1 MVLGLEKMMSYRM
14 EEPNDIDDLDAF
26 WEETSSDEQEVIIME
41 LRDALQMYLKFSTVE
56 DLMRL
61 VVNEVL

>member
-1 MVLGLEKMMSYRM
+1 MSYRM

-26 WEETSSDEQEVIIME
+26 WDMTSVDEQETITME
-41 LRDALQMYLKFSTVE
+41 LKEALRLYLKFADVE

>member
-1 MVLGLEKMMSYRM
+1 MSYRM

-41 LRDALQMYLKFSTVE
+41 LRDALRMYLKFSTVE

>member
-1 MVLGLEKMMSYRM
+1 MSYRM